1 MTARM
6 PPFAEVKLAMR
17 LLVRDW
23 RAGELTLIALAVVIA
38 VASVTSIGFFTDRVQ
53 LALGKQANLLL
64 GADLVVISDRPLA
77 QEFETEARR
86 RGLAT
91 VRMTRFPSMVVSRE
105 KNLLGSLKAVTPG
118 YPLRGE
124 VRIAERPY
132 GPDRRA
138 DSIPAPGTVWV
149 DERLFA
155 QLGLSIGEVVELGA
169 ARFTVA
175 AVLTHEPDSAV
186 GFLNAA
192 PRVHLNESDLAATRL
207 IQAGSRIGYRLQL
220 SGPDVDIESYR
231 AWIAE
236 RLKPGQRLEG
246 IRDARPEIR
255 SALER
260 AEKYLNLS
268 ALLSVVLAAVAIALA
283 ARRFLQRHLDG
294 CAMMRCLGASQRRI
308 LKLYVVHFT
317 SLGALASVAGCLV
330 GAVAQLTLA
339 HWLSTVTTVQLP
351 PPGWRPVAQGI
362 ATGLV
367 LLLGFALPPLAA
379 LARVPTLRVLRREIG
394 MPGGA
399 GTWSYALAF
408 GVIAALIFWKAHDL
422 YLGALVLGGF
432 VLAIAGAACLTWGL
446 IRAMSRLPVRGNVT
460 WRFGVAN
467 IRRHT
472 LGSIVQVVALAIGIM
487 ALITLTLVRGDL
499 LRAWQ
504 TSLPPDAPNRFIIN
518 IKPDQLQSLR
528 TFLTQHGVREPPFY
542 PMVRGRLVQIN
553 DRPVSSTQYEDD
565 RARRLVDREFNLS
578 WTTRMSPDN
587 EVLAGQW
594 WGATPRRPDQ
604 FSMESGIAET
614 LGVRL
619 GDILHFDIGGERVTA
634 QVTSLRKVDWDSF
647 NVNFFV
653 LAPPSL
659 LERYPATYIT
669 AFHLSA
675 QRTETLNALVQAFP
689 NLLLIDVARIM
700 AQVQN
705 MMDQVARAVQF
716 VFFFTLLAGLVVL
729 YAAISGTL
737 DERLYQ
743 ASIMRTLGASRAQI
757 ARANLAEFA
766 VLGALAGLLAAAGAN
781 ALGMVIAAK
790 VLNLSYGFS
799 ATAWLVGIAG
809 SVCGIAAAGY
819 LGTRRVLVTAPL
831 KVLQRIV

>member
-1 MTARM
+1 MTLISEGR
-6 PPFAEVKLAMR
+6 LALR
-17 LLVRDW
+17 LLARDW
-23 RAGELTLIALAVVIA
+23 RAGELTLIALAVIIA

-64 GADLVVISDRPLA
+64 GADLVVISDRPLPT
-77 QEFETEARR
+77 EFETEARLK
-86 RGLAT
+86 GLAT
-91 VRMTRFPSMVVSRE
+91 VRMTRFPSMVVKQER
-105 KNLLGSLKAVTPG
+105 NVLGSLKAVTPG

-124 VRIAERPY
+124 VRIADRPY
-132 GPDRRA
+132 APDRRA
-138 DSIPAPGTVWV
+138 EAIPAPGTVWV
-149 DERLFA
+149 DERLFT
-155 QLGLSIGEVVELGA
+155 QLDLSIGDAVELGA

-175 AVLTHEPDSAV
+175 AVLTHEPDSAI

-192 PRVHLNESDLAATRL
+192 PRVHLNEADLASTRL
-207 IQAGSRIGYRLQL
+207 EQPGSRISYRLQL
-220 SGPDVDIESYR
+220 SGAESDMESYR
-231 AWIAE
+231 AWLAE

-294 CAMMRCLGASQRRI
+294 CAMMRCLGASQGRI
-308 LKLYVVHFT
+308 LKLYVMHFVT
-317 SLGALASVAGCLV
+317 LGAMASAVGCLV
-330 GAVAQLTLA
+330 GVLAQLTLSY
-339 HWLSTVTTVQLP
+339 WLSNLTTVQLP
-351 PPGWRPVAQGI
+351 QPGWLPAGQGI

-379 LARVPTLRVLRREIG
+379 LARVPTLRVVRREIG
-394 MPGGA
+394 MPSGA
-399 GTWSYALAF
+399 GVAGYALACT
-408 GVIAALIFWKAHDL
+408 VIIALIFWKAHDFF
-422 YLGALVLGGF
+422 LGALVLAGF
-432 VLAIAGAACLTWGL
+432 VSAIAVAGLLTWGL
-446 IRAMSRLPVRGNVT
+446 IRGMSRIPARGKLA
-460 WRFGVAN
+460 WRFGIAN

-472 LGSIVQVVALAIGIM
+472 VGSIVQVIALAIGIM

-499 LRAWQ
+499 LQAWQ
-504 TSLPPDAPNRFIIN
+504 TSLPLDAPNRFLIN
-518 IKPDQLQSLR
+518 IQPDQLKPLR
-528 TFLTQHGVREPPFY
+528 MFFGNHGVSEPHFY
-542 PMVRGRLVQIN
+542 PMVRGRLIQIN
-553 DRPVSSTQYEDD
+553 DRPVSSAQYEDD
-565 RARRLVDREFNLS
+565 RARRLVNREFNLS
-578 WTTRMSPDN
+578 WTTRMPSDN
-587 EVLAGQW
+587 AVLAGEW
-594 WGATPRRPDQ
+594 WGAMPQRPDQ

-619 GDILHFDIGGERVTA
+619 GDVLHFDIAGDRVAA
-634 QVTSLRKVDWDSF
+634 QVTSLRRVDWDSF

-653 LAPPSL
+653 VAPPGL

-669 AFHLSA
+669 AFHLPA

-700 AQVQN
+700 AQVQT
-705 MMDQVARAVQF
+705 MIDQVVRAVQF

-766 VLGALAGLLAAAGAN
+766 MIGALAGLLAAAGAN
-781 ALGMVIAAK
+781 ALGMVIASK
-790 VLNLSYGFS
+790 VLNVPYGFS
-799 ATAWLVGIAG
+799 AVAWVVGISG
-809 SVCGIAAAGY
+809 SACGIAIAGY
-819 LGTRRVLVTAPL
+819 VGTRRVLVTAPL
-831 KVLQRIV
+831 KVLQRIG